1 MTKYTTM
8 NTHNTVLKTYRTA
21 WWVGLALLAVY
32 IIFIIGI
39 NIMDDNIDK
48 ILELLPIRDYDAFFD
63 RMAIAITL
71 LIPLTYLYMLIW
83 LALSTDWYI
92 RKNRDIQI
100 TTFDKIRWLAV
111 LLILIMSPII
121 IIDLT

>member
-1 MTKYTTM
+1 MKTLKKT
-8 NTHNTVLKTYRTA
+8 LKTYRTA

-32 IIFIIGI
+32 IIFIIGL